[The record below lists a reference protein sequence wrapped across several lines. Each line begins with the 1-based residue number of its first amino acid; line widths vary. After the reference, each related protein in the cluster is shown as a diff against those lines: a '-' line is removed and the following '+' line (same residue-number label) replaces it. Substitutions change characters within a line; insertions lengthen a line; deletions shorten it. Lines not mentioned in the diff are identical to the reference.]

1 MAEILL
7 IVGAALLLCRLFSS
21 SSFLFLLAVGFVY
34 LAFRWDYA
42 WYWPVFFIL
51 GAIPLADAI
60 KKHRRQK
67 QSAISKERPAGM
79 RGD

>member
-34 LAFRWDYA
+34 LTFRLDYA

-51 GAIPLADAI
+51 GAIPLADTI

-67 QSAISKERPAGM
+67 TI
-79 RGD
+79 

>member
-34 LAFRWDYA
+34 LAFRWHYA

-51 GAIPLADAI
+51 GAIPLADTI
-60 KKHRRQK
+60 KKHRRQ
-67 QSAISKERPAGM
+67 
-79 RGD
+79 